1 MRYLSFLAL
10 ALLFTACKVK
20 FAEVDGLAINAVLDG
35 AAGQV
40 IALDEPNGSSGQF
53 RQISSMTAEK
63 DRFQLAVPGGVEPGL
78 YRLRVGA
85 ERMNLLLQGSEA
97 VVLTG
102 RADEV
107 SDYGLTIVG
116 SDGSAE
122 LGRVMQQLNAA
133 EELRLSLLTEVIN
146 GINDPRVAAFVATKY
161 LKRVDPTYSVPL
173 YQQVRDAM
181 TSDMALYNELIADLS
196 KGESELRRR
205 QASNGGIRVGM
216 EAPDIELYSPDSTLY
231 KLSDLRGQVVLLDF
245 WASWCGPCRRE
256 NPNVVDVYNRYKDQG
271 FTVYSVSLDGLD
283 PRRSG
288 NLNAEQ
294 RARQTDS
301 HRQRWVSAIEAD
313 GLTWPSHVSE
323 LQKWSSTAAQ
333 TYGVR
338 GIPKTFLIDRDGN
351 IAAVN
356 LRGAEAIEQALQ
368 RVL

>member
-1 MRYLSFLAL
+1 MRYLSFVLVV
-10 ALLFTACKVK
+10 LLITACKVT
-20 FAEVDGLAINAVLDG
+20 FPDVDGLAINGVLDG

-40 IALDEPNGSSGQF
+40 IAIDKPSGSGQYQ
-53 RQISSMTAEK
+53 QINSITADK

-97 VVLTG
+97 IVLTG
-102 RADEV
+102 DVDEV
-107 SDYGLTIVG
+107 SDYGITIVG
-116 SDGSAE
+116 SDGTTE
-122 LGRVMQQLNAA
+122 LGRVMQQIKAT
-133 EELRLSLLTEVIN
+133 EELRLSLLTETIN
-146 GINDPRVAAFVATKY
+146 GISDPRVSAFVATKY
-161 LKRVDPTYSVPL
+161 LKQVDPTYSVPL
-173 YQQVRDAM
+173 YQQIRDAM
-181 TSDMALYNELIADLS
+181 NPDMALYNELIADLS
-196 KGESELRRR
+196 RGESELRRR
-205 QASNGGIRVGM
+205 QTAGGIRVGM
-216 EAPDIELYSPDSTLY
+216 AAPDIELYSPDSTLF
-231 KLSDLRGQVVLLDF
+231 KLSDLQGQVVLLDF

-256 NPNVVDVYNRYKDQG
+256 NPNVVDVYNRYKDRG

-288 NLNAEQ
+288 GLTAEQ
-294 RARQTDS
+294 RERQTDS

-313 GLTWPSHVSE
+313 GLAWPTHVSE
-323 LQKWSSTAAQ
+323 LRKWNSEAAQ

-338 GIPKTFLIDRDGN
+338 GIPKTFLIDREGR